1 MTNVSTKRLRMEALI
16 ERIVDLEYDQLN
28 HQLRSKQIDQD
39 QYQEEARAIDQWA
52 RATYEDLDMRD
63 VR

>member
-28 HQLRSKQIDQD
+28 HLLRSKQIDQD
-39 QYQEEARAIDQWA
+39 QYQEEARAIDEWA
-52 RATYEDLDMRD
+52 RLSYEDLDMKGA
-63 VR
+63 

>member
-1 MTNVSTKRLRMEALI
+1 MLTTKRLRMEALI

-39 QYQEEARAIDQWA
+39 QYQEEARAIDEWA
-52 RATYEDLDMRD
+52 RLSYEDLDMKD
-63 VR
+63 VG